1 MRRSLQLIALFF
13 CLSALGGCGDMCGNE
28 ISQTVSSPSG
38 SLKAVVFNRNCGA
51 TTGFNTQVS
60 ILSATDALQNDGGNT
75 LILDGS
81 VPLQVQW
88 HSDSALQLSGLST
101 AKVFK
106 QGRSIAGVS
115 VSYGN

>member
-1 MRRSLQLIALFF
+1 MICPLQLIALFF
-13 CLSALGGCGDMCGNE
+13 CLSALSSCGGMCGNE
-28 ISQTVSSPSG
+28 ISQTVLSPSG

-60 ILSATDALQNDGGNT
+60 VLSAADALQNDSGNT

-106 QGRSIAGVS
+106 QGRSVAGVS

>member
-1 MRRSLQLIALFF
+1 MRRSRQLIALFF

-60 ILSATDALQNDGGNT
+60 GLSAADTRQNDSGNT

-81 VPLQVQW
+81 GPLQVQW

>member
-1 MRRSLQLIALFF
+1 MRHPLQLMVLLF
-13 CLSALGGCGDMCGNE
+13 CLAALAGCGSMCGNE

-38 SLKAVVFNRNCGA
+38 NLKAVVFNRNCGA

-60 ILSATDALQNDGGNT
+60 ILSATDTLKNDDGNT

-81 VPLQVQW
+81 VPLHVQW
-88 HSDSALQLSGLST
+88 RSNSTLQLSGVGS

-106 QGRSIAGVS
+106 QGRSVAGVS
-115 VSYGN
+115 VSYDR